1 MAVAESLAAA
11 VRARAQGRCQ
21 YCLMHES
28 LQGATFHI
36 EHIVPRSKGGA
47 SALENLALACPGCNL
62 RKSDTTAGAD
72 PATGEPVAL
81 FHPVQ
86 HVWSE
91 HFRCKGYEVEGLS
104 AAGRVTI
111 VVLGLNH
118 LRRQR
123 IRQVEE
129 IFGLYPAR

>member
-1 MAVAESLAAA
+1 
-11 VRARAQGRCQ
+11 
-21 YCLMHES
+21 
-28 LQGATFHI
+28 
-36 EHIVPRSKGGA
+36 
-47 SALENLALACPGCNL
+47 
-62 RKSDTTAGAD
+62 
-72 PATGEPVAL
+72 VAL

-91 HFRCKGYEVEGLS
+91 HFRWKGHEVEGLS
-104 AAGRVTI
+104 AVGRVTI

-123 IRQVEE
+123 LRQVEE